1 MPATAPDGGR
11 DLAFEVAAPTRLDR
25 LLARDLPLSRTRAQ
39 ALLEGGHVRVDGLV
53 VRRASFIPT
62 AGSRVRV
69 RVPPPEPSGLEPDP
83 FPLEILFEDAFLLA
97 LVKPAGLVV
106 HPAPG
111 HPRGTLVNALVARG
125 SLPDEPG
132 ARPGIVH
139 RLDRDTS
146 GVMVVAKT
154 EDAHRELARQF
165 KAREVLKVYDAVAWG
180 HLPSPRGTVER
191 PIARSRADRQRMAVD
206 VRRGRPA
213 LTAWRVLARYDVADH
228 LQVEPA
234 SGRTHQ
240 IRVHLSSLGHPIVG
254 DARYGGGP
262 GVEAGFQGPQR
273 ARVRG
278 ALAACGRP
286 ALHAR
291 RLELRH
297 PATGEALAF
306 EAAPPA
312 DFRRLLAYLAGG
324 GDPSGGNP

>member
-1 MPATAPDGGR
+1 
-11 DLAFEVAAPTRLDR
+11 
-25 LLARDLPLSRTRAQ
+25 
-39 ALLEGGHVRVDGLV
+39 
-53 VRRASFIPT
+53 
-62 AGSRVRV
+62 
-69 RVPPPEPSGLEPDP
+69 
-83 FPLEILFEDAFLLA
+83 
-97 LVKPAGLVV
+97 
-106 HPAPG
+106 
-111 HPRGTLVNALVARG
+111 
-125 SLPDEPG
+125 
-132 ARPGIVH
+132 
-139 RLDRDTS
+139 
-146 GVMVVAKT
+146 
-154 EDAHRELARQF
+154 
-165 KAREVLKVYDAVAWG
+165 
-180 HLPSPRGTVER
+180 
-191 PIARSRADRQRMAVD
+191 
-206 VRRGRPA
+206 
-213 LTAWRVLARYDVADH
+213 VLARYDVADH

-254 DARYGGGP
+254 DARYGGGA